1 MKRFAIIVVTVTAVI
16 LALTAADGLLSGS
29 FVTRVQ
35 RIKVG
40 DSKERVVAT
49 LGRAAKVFTPPQK
62 IPTGMYFGVRVET
75 WAYGKLFDWQHCFDN
90 CRFLCFWPFKVRL
103 FGPDADDV
111 RIEFDSTGRVSRVLM
126 PTT

>member
-1 MKRFAIIVVTVTAVI
+1 MKRFAFIVVTVTAVI
-16 LALTAADGLLSGS
+16 LALTAADGFLSRS

-40 DSKERVVAT
+40 DSREQVVAT

-62 IPTGMYFGVRVET
+62 IPTGMYLGVRVET
-75 WAYGKLFDWQHCFDN
+75 WAYGKLFDWQNCFYPK
-90 CRFLCFWPFKVRL
+90 FPYFWPFNVRL

-111 RIEFDSTGRVSRVLM
+111 CIEFDSNGTVSRVSI
-126 PTT
+126 PTK